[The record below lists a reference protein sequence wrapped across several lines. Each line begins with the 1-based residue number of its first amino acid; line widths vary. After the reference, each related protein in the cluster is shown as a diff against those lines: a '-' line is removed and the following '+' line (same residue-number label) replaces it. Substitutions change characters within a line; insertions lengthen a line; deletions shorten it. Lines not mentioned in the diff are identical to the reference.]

1 MSVKKMNFL
10 FKLIILL
17 LGISGF
23 SLLLI
28 LGPKIGSFLNDGQNG
43 NIIQLLLWITAIPVL
58 FILVSL
64 WRISSDLLN
73 ETIFSKKNSQRLI
86 KIAYSGV
93 VESVIYGVALMIGL
107 FNYQGN
113 YPYFFICVIFFFL
126 GLIIAVIASL
136 LAYIFRLAGQ
146 LKNENDL
153 TI

>member
-1 MSVKKMNFL
+1 MSVKKMNYL
-10 FKLIILL
+10 FKGIILL

-23 SLLLI
+23 SLLLV
-28 LGPKIGSFLNDGQNG
+28 LGPKIGLFLNDGQNK

-58 FILVSL
+58 FILISL
-64 WRISSDLLN
+64 WRISSDLLR

-86 KIAYSGV
+86 QVAYSGV
-93 VESVIYGVALMIGL
+93 VESVIYGIALMIGL
-107 FNYQGN
+107 LKYQGN
-113 YPYFFICVIFFFL
+113 YPYFFICFIFFFL

-136 LAYIFRLAGQ
+136 LSYIFKLAGQ